1 MVEIGGSGPLA
12 RRHRAGAFPITMAH
26 VQDEPGVRGDRE
38 SDLVGE
44 ELGHVEGHK
53 AVYADGF
60 LRIGESAQA
69 SMESEP
75 LAGQPVQAVL
85 DRSAGKLEI
94 AAQCP
99 EALGR
104 SVTIEE
110 VRVIHEPLGVV
121 IEGK

>member
-1 MVEIGGSGPLA
+1 
-12 RRHRAGAFPITMAH
+12 MAH
-26 VQDEPGVRGDRE
+26 VQDEPGVRSDRE
-38 SDLVGE
+38 SDLVGK
-44 ELGHVEGHK
+44 ELGYVEGHK

-60 LRIGESAQA
+60 LRIGEASKA
-69 SMESEP
+69 SMKIDT

-85 DRSAGKLEI
+85 DRSAGKLEV
-94 AAQCP
+94 AAQCS
-99 EALGR
+99 EAFGR